1 MQNESLLNNSEL
13 ILNEDQSIYH
23 LKLKN
28 GELASRVITVGDPER
43 VSAVSQHFDEIY
55 LTKRSR
61 EFVTV
66 TGRVGTTDLSVIS
79 TGIGTDNIDIVF
91 NELFLV
97 NAYDLAT
104 RTLLANPPTLQV
116 LRLGTS
122 GAIQKDVS
130 IDSLLISQS
139 ALGFDGLLPFYKN
152 DFAQPDLGL
161 EKLPRPFWVP
171 ASASMLKQFRALT
184 PHQGITVT
192 AAGFYAPQGR
202 KIAAPPTYGDFIE
215 RLAAVRLEGQRLTN
229 LEMETAGIYGLG
241 KLLGMETLSISAIL
255 ANRISGAFSKKPQQ
269 IVETMIAEA
278 LEIFSAPR

>member
-1 MQNESLLNNSEL
+1 MNNSEL